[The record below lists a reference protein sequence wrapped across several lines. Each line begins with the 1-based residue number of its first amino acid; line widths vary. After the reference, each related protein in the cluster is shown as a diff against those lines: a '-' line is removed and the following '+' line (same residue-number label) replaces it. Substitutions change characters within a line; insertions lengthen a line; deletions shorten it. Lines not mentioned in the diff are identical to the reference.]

1 MDAWKFTYEMLDR
14 NCICPK
20 LSTMPWISPGEWSLN
35 SMCSSQQY
43 HVNLSSQFTAD
54 PVMSVPLASA
64 RHTAYPTI
72 RRALTG
78 ANRPWKILRQSPVQI
93 SRKCDLKSHFD
104 QQDFFSRLD
113 LHKKYGIAGEE
124 REVRRTSCWVRY
136 TKNLSGHGPED
147 QVQRIRP
154 CVFVG
159 PSQQFSRK

>member
-104 QQDFFSRLD
+104 
-113 LHKKYGIAGEE
+113 
-124 REVRRTSCWVRY
+124 
-136 TKNLSGHGPED
+136 
-147 QVQRIRP
+147 
-154 CVFVG
+154 
-159 PSQQFSRK
+159 